1 VDSSRYLE
9 CLDEDYSLFRDAAAA
24 VAGDVQVPSCP
35 GWTMDHLVRHLARVY
50 LNKAAVLRTGEWPK
64 EWPPRGLA
72 GEPRLALLARA
83 YRELIAEL
91 AVHGPATPAVTWYE
105 PDETA
110 GFWFRRMAQETV
122 IHRVDAE
129 QAAGLA
135 PTHVPDDLATDGIDE
150 VLTCFLAYFS
160 PEAIASSEMAG
171 EWLAGVDGAET
182 IVVTAGA
189 ASWTV
194 RPLPSCEVS
203 VQAGVHGQPQ
213 ARVESAPGPLLRWLW
228 GRASD
233 DAVRVSG
240 DRTWADCL
248 RRMLAATTR

>member
-24 VAGDVQVPSCP
+24 VDGDVPVPSCP
-35 GWTMDHLVRHLARVY
+35 GWTMDHLVRHLATVY
-50 LNKAAVLRTGEWPK
+50 LHKATVLRAGEWPK
-64 EWPPRGLA
+64 HWPPPGLA
-72 GEPRLALLARA
+72 QEPRLALLARS
-83 YRELIAEL
+83 YRELTAEL
-91 AVHGPATPAVTWYE
+91 AAHGPATPAVTWYE

-122 IHRVDAE
+122 IHRIDAE

-135 PTHVPDDLATDGIDE
+135 PTHVPDDLAADGIDE

-160 PEAIASSEMAG
+160 PEAIASSGMAG
-171 EWLAGVDGAET
+171 EWLAGVGSAET
-182 IVVTAGA
+182 IVVTAGT

-213 ARVESAPGPLLRWLW
+213 ARVEGATGPLLRWLW
-228 GRASD
+228 GRAGD
-233 DAVRVSG
+233 DAVQVSG
-240 DRTWADCL
+240 DRAWADYL